1 MAELLDEL
9 LAGVPAG
16 QRPAVTRGLAATLK
30 AAMLAGRRGYEQIDA
45 VFVDSLL
52 VALDRRLGDQLDE
65 LLHHPAVQKLE
76 AAWRGLA
83 LVVDSVRFE
92 ENIQVEL
99 ANCSKQ
105 ALADDFADAPE
116 IPKSGLYRLAYTGA
130 YATFGGKPYGLIC
143 ADYEFGPGAE
153 DLGLLRQCA
162 AVAAMAHAPFITNIG
177 PDFFG
182 LQSFADLPRVR
193 DLPAIL
199 AGPRYRLWHA
209 FRDTEDARY
218 VGLCLPRFLLR
229 APYRPDTDP
238 FAPLRFRE
246 TVDDDHER
254 RERRGPPGPHAPDAR
269 PSAPDDRSRAE
280 VRVDDEET
288 CEERR
293 GRDRPELEAELG
305 GGGGEVERRGD
316 QPRRDEEGEPSVDAI
331 LARPECQW
339 IGADLEQR
347 AMTHAIAR
355 VVPEHLKEVRG
366 QRLAWIDKT
375 RAAVKDRLTKEIAHW
390 DHRAQQLQQLGH
402 DVGIYSFSLQ
412 YPSFLFPGKSQF
424 TDEPAPEGLKIHSI
438 INSITYKRM
447 KTKSLPTGFFC
458 GALRNNGLRADG
470 KQIKLSGDVSVNI
483 GASLPVAFSVTDFVI
498 FKVLNSPDKFPHTL
512 AILTGVP

>member
-229 APYRPDTDP
+229 APYRPDTNP

-254 RERRGPPGPHAPDAR
+254 HLWGHASFAFAARAADSFARYRWCVYIIGSRSSGTVDGMVHHPFPSSRGLTARCPVECLLTSRVEHTLADHGFIGMVYDRLSGHAMFHSAPSTQRPRRQADTEEGRAAWAAERLGSQLPYMFLVSRLAHYLKRVQRERIGQWDSKATLQRELDAWLRQYVSDLDDPHW
-269 PSAPDDRSRAE
+269 E
-280 VRVDDEET
+280 
-288 CEERR
+288 
-293 GRDRPELEAELG
+293 
-305 GGGGEVERRGD
+305 
-316 QPRRDEEGEPSVDAI
+316 
-331 LARPECQW
+331 
-339 IGADLEQR
+339 
-347 AMTHAIAR
+347 
-355 VVPEHLKEVRG
+355 
-366 QRLAWIDKT
+366 T
-375 RAAVKDRLTKEIAHW
+375 RARRPLRKAAIVVEAIDGQTGWYRCHMRLQPHLTHNA
-390 DHRAQQLQQLGH
+390 A
-402 DVGIYSFSLQ
+402 SFSL
-412 YPSFLFPGKSQF
+412 
-424 TDEPAPEGLKIHSI
+424 
-438 INSITYKRM
+438 
-447 KTKSLPTGFFC
+447 SLVGR
-458 GALRNNGLRADG
+458 LERSAD
-470 KQIKLSGDVSVNI
+470 SRV
-483 GASLPVAFSVTDFVI
+483 
-498 FKVLNSPDKFPHTL
+498 
-512 AILTGVP
+512 